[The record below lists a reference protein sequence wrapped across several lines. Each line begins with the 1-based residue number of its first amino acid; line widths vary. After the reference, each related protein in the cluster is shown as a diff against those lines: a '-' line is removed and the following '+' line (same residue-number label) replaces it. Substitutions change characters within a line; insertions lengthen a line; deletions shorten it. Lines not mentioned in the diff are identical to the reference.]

1 MTQISGRI
9 YLIMAEKALISVY
22 KSQLDDHNAAPH
34 EMNEITASGSF
45 HRLGTET
52 KSQPTQHF
60 VGKAPKDRGL

>member
-45 HRLGTET
+45 HGCPEGVILF
-52 KSQPTQHF
+52 SP
-60 VGKAPKDRGL
+60 LNC